1 MRTPEIP
8 LPSLSLFWQELP
20 LIARLKNESKTIKLC
35 GSLQQLV
42 KIRYNLLGTLL
53 ESQVRKFVSLVVP
66 KGSIPRYSF
75 IAWLSFSFSR
85 RILPQSLMHNQSVA
99 CFLSITLPAYLSCLF
114 TGFLLLLIR
123 YWQKP
128 AEKRP

>member
-1 MRTPEIP
+1 MKVTAASL
-8 LPSLSLFWQELP
+8 LPVSAARQAARESA
-20 LIARLKNESKTIKLC
+20 LITFL
-35 GSLQQLV
+35 
-42 KIRYNLLGTLL
+42 
-53 ESQVRKFVSLVVP
+53 
-66 KGSIPRYSF
+66 
-75 IAWLSFSFSR
+75 AWLSFSFSR

-99 CFLSITLPAYLSCLF
+99 CFLSISIPAYLSCLF